1 MWKGRYRCRG
11 MRHHRR
17 VTALLLLVSFVL
29 IVVGALLFTNAVE
42 WLGERLNLGESAV
55 GSLLAAVG
63 TALPESLIPAVAV
76 LGGQPG
82 SEEVAI
88 GAIIGAPFLLGT
100 VAMIVI
106 GVSALAFRKRREKGR
121 EISADPRGMQRDL
134 IFFLIFFA
142 AGVALG
148 GFGLSHGVRIAAAV
162 VLVLAYIAYAIR
174 TVRKGGDSGGEELQ
188 ALIFH
193 RSAGQNPANWRMVVQ
208 LLVGLGG
215 IVGGAELFVE
225 EVIKISESLGIGAL
239 VLSLVLAPLAT
250 ELPEKANSIL
260 WVRDDKDSL
269 AVGNVSGAMAFQA
282 TMPVAFGLAFTEW
295 SLDPVALAAGGVGV
309 LGGAVALVALRR
321 RSFGPVPIL
330 AWTGLFGAFLV
341 FAAVAP
347 SPEEA
352 PPPGPPP
359 GAPLVPGVPPPP
371 GGAPVP
377 APAPAP

>member
-1 MWKGRYRCRG
+1 
-11 MRHHRR
+11 MRHDRA

-29 IVVGALLFTNAVE
+29 IVAGALLFTNAVE
-42 WLGERLNLGESAV
+42 WLGERLNLGQSAV

-76 LGGQPG
+76 LSGQPG
-82 SEEVAI
+82 STDVAI

-106 GVSALAFRKRREKGR
+106 GVSALVFRKRREKGR

-134 IFFLIFFA
+134 VFFLIFFA

-148 GFGLSHGVRIAAAV
+148 GFGLSRGIRIAAAV

-174 TVRKGGDSGGEELQ
+174 TVRKGGDSGGDELQ
-188 ALIFH
+188 PLIFH
-193 RSAGQNPANWRMVVQ
+193 RSAGQHPANWRMALQ

-225 EVIKISESLGIGAL
+225 EVIKVSESLGIGAL

-282 TMPVAFGLAFTEW
+282 TLPVAFGLAFTEW
-295 SLDPVALAAGGVGV
+295 SLEAAALVAGGIAV
-309 LGGAVALVALRR
+309 LGGAVALIALRR
-321 RSFGPVPIL
+321 RSFGPVPII
-330 AWTGLFGAFLV
+330 AWTALFAAFVV
-341 FAAVAP
+341 FAVVGP
-347 SPEEA
+347 SSEGA
-352 PPPGPPP
+352 PPP
-359 GAPLVPGVPPPP
+359 GAPPQGGPPVPGAPPPP
-371 GGAPVP
+371 GGAPAP

>member
-1 MWKGRYRCRG
+1 MT
-11 MRHHRR
+11 
-17 VTALLLLVSFVL
+17 VLLLLVSFVL

-42 WLGERLNLGESAV
+42 WAGERLNLGESAV

-76 LGGQPG
+76 LSGQPG

-100 VAMIVI
+100 LAMVLI
-106 GVSALAFRKRREKGR
+106 GVSALAFRKRRERGR
-121 EISADPRGMQRDL
+121 EISADRRGMQRDL
-134 IFFLIFFA
+134 IFFVVFFA

-148 GFGLSHGVRIAAAV
+148 GFELSYGVKVAAAV
-162 VLVLAYIAYAIR
+162 VLVIAYIAYAVR

-193 RSAGQNPANWRMVVQ
+193 RSAGQQPASWRIVVQ
-208 LLVGLGG
+208 LLIGLAL

-260 WVRDDKDSL
+260 WVRDDKDAL

-282 TMPVAFGLAFTEW
+282 TLPVAFGLAFTQW
-295 SLDPVALAAGGVGV
+295 SLDPTALVAGAVGV
-309 LGGAVALVALRR
+309 LGGAVALIALRR
-321 RSFGPVPIL
+321 GSFGPIPVI
-330 AWTGLFGAFLV
+330 AWTVLFAGFLV

-347 SPEEA
+347 SPEQA
-352 PPPGPPP
+352 PP
-359 GAPLVPGVPPPP
+359 
-371 GGAPVP
+371 P
-377 APAPAP
+377 APAPGAGAPARARARRPRRSGRLRTGRSTR